1 MTRGV
6 LKTVIGVGVIAAAVA
21 LARGWRLAP
30 ASSRFRRPL
39 VVGSISGALR
49 TLTGIAGP
57 PVIIYLLAENFDQER
72 LRATILA
79 FFLPAPLV
87 TVVLFEI
94 AGELTSPRLT
104 TAAALVPVALASA
117 WLGIRFKESV
127 DEAFWRRLTLFLLTL
142 AGLSAL
148 SESSL
153 VRAFA

>member
-79 FFLPAPLV
+79 FFLPATLV
-87 TVVLFEI
+87 TVVLFAI

-104 TAAALVPVALASA
+104 PRRHSSRCHSPAHGSGFASRSRSMRRSPAA
-117 WLGIRFKESV
+117 
-127 DEAFWRRLTLFLLTL
+127 
-142 AGLSAL
+142 
-148 SESSL
+148 
-153 VRAFA
+153 